1 VIRTTPAGQK
11 VLDVDM
17 NDILKRG
24 QRERAFMLQENDVV
38 VVPESFF

>member
-1 VIRTTPAGQK
+1 

-17 NDILKRG
+17 NDVIKRG
-24 QRERAFMLQENDVV
+24 QRDKAIQLQENDVV